1 MMNYNIG
8 RKVPVA
14 VVFTLRLLDR
24 VDEQAAKESMGQGR
38 EPNRSEVIRRL
49 VAEGLDRLDAARSSA
64 SAALGEE

>member
-24 VDEQAAKESMGQGR
+24 IDEQAAKESSGKGC

-49 VAEGLDRLDAARSSA
+49 VSEGLDKIDREA
-64 SAALGEE
+64 GEGGA